1 MRAHGRGR
9 RGVALSADV
18 HDDDGEPGRVGLA
31 GNEQLHA
38 RSDGGDRSV
47 LEAGMLGDGRAS
59 NSFWPK
65 RPLHPSR
72 HKTIS
77 NTPSPLDR
85 LRVEEPTARVPKSG
99 LARGRHPASQ
109 AQCRSLSVNKR
120 NPRGPP
126 SAWTMW
132 CASAEPLV

>member
-1 MRAHGRGR
+1 VRAHGRGR

-38 RSDGGDRSV
+38 RSV
-47 LEAGMLGDGRAS
+47 EATGVYWKPVCWRTGAS

-85 LRVEEPTARVPKSG
+85 LRVEEAI
-99 LARGRHPASQ
+99 
-109 AQCRSLSVNKR
+109 
-120 NPRGPP
+120 
-126 SAWTMW
+126 
-132 CASAEPLV
+132 